1 MNDAI
6 GFDVHSFVAE
16 AADAMRSSP
25 DAAANA
31 NVPEPE
37 RRLRLADW
45 SMASYAGEP
54 EPLRWLVRGSLPLGV
69 PVLVA
74 ASGGAGKSF
83 LALELAYRIA
93 RGPVPFGER
102 EPPDVF
108 SGQVVE
114 HGTAVMLTAEDS
126 KASVHRRL
134 LAIDGERGLLPTLG
148 DRLRVAP
155 LPDAGG
161 PMPLVVPDGRG
172 GIATSP
178 AFDHLLEELRGI
190 EDLRLVVVDPLQAF
204 TTADVNADPAAGQ
217 AFAGALARIAA
228 ETGATVLAL
237 HHMRKAGTEG
247 VKTAQDAREA
257 IRGTTALVDG
267 MRCAYALWPA
277 SDDAAKRACDELGIP
292 HEPGRVFLGAVVKA
306 NEPTDNTVR
315 TLVRAHS
322 GLLVDRTARLQAVSE
337 FPAGMLDTFVDVIRQ
352 QAGDGRAIA
361 RNGPNSLFRR
371 KELLP
376 AGMRD
381 AFTKDIEAKA
391 IVHLSDEKRVVLVKR
406 PSGFCLDV
414 PDGPLATE
422 QQPEKPS

>member
-1 MNDAI
+1 VNDAI
-6 GFDVHSFVAE
+6 GFDARAFVAE

-31 NVPEPE
+31 NVLEPE

-93 RGPVPFGER
+93 RGPTPFGDR

-114 HGTAVMLTAEDS
+114 HGTAIMLTAEDS
-126 KASVHRRL
+126 KSSVHRRL

-148 DRLRVAP
+148 DRLRVVP

-172 GIATSP
+172 GVATSP
-178 AFDHLLEELRGI
+178 AFDHLLDELRGI

-204 TTADVNADPAAGQ
+204 TLADVNADPAAGQ

-237 HHMRKAGTEG
+237 HHMRKAGTDG
-247 VKTAQDAREA
+247 VKTAQEAREA
-257 IRGTTALVDG
+257 IRGTTAIVDG
-267 MRCAYALWPA
+267 MRAAYALWPA
-277 SDDAAKRACDELGIP
+277 SDDAAKQACAELGIP
-292 HEPGRVFLGAVVKA
+292 HEPGRVFLAAVVKS
-306 NEPTDNTVR
+306 NEPADNSVR

-322 GLLVDRTARLQAVSE
+322 GLLVDRTERLKAADSLPEHLLATVVDIVRRQAE
-337 FPAGMLDTFVDVIRQ
+337 AGTPITRS
-352 QAGDGRAIA
+352 GG
-361 RNGPNSLFRR
+361 NSLFKRQEHLPPDMR
-371 KELLP
+371 AMPRAKVDEVITHLL
-376 AGMRD
+376 AEGRIIG
-381 AFTKDIEAKA
+381 KSKNGG
-391 IVHLSDEKRVVLVKR
+391 SQ
-406 PSGFCLDV
+406 LDV
-414 PDGPLATE
+414 PGGKLAGGST
-422 QQPEKPS
+422 PE

>member
-37 RRLRLADW
+37 RRLRLSEW
-45 SMASYAGEP
+45 TMASYAGEP

-204 TTADVNADPAAGQ
+204 TTSDVNADPAAGQ
-217 AFAGALARIAA
+217 AFAGALARLAA
-228 ETGATVLAL
+228 ETGATVMAL
-237 HHMRKAGTEG
+237 HHMRKSGAKSETP
-247 VKTAQDAREA
+247 KTAQDARED
-257 IRGTTALVDG
+257 IRGTTAIVDG

-277 SDDAAKRACDELGIP
+277 SDDAAKRACTELGIA
-292 HEPGRVFLGAVVKA
+292 HEPNRVFLGAVVKA
-306 NEPTDNTVR
+306 NEPTDNSVR

-322 GLLVDRTARLQAVSE
+322 GLLVDRTDRLKAVADLPENILATVVDIVRRQAELGTPLTRS
-337 FPAGMLDTFVDVIRQ
+337 G
-352 QAGDGRAIA
+352 G
-361 RNGPNSLFRR
+361 NSLFKRQEHLPPDMR
-371 KELLP
+371 AMPRAKVDEVITHLL
-376 AGMRD
+376 AEGR
-381 AFTKDIEAKA
+381 IVGIAKNGG
-391 IVHLSDEKRVVLVKR
+391 SQ
-406 PSGFCLDV
+406 LDV
-414 PDGPLATE
+414 PGGKLAGGSV
-422 QQPEKPS
+422 PE

>member
-1 MNDAI
+1 
-6 GFDVHSFVAE
+6 
-16 AADAMRSSP
+16 
-25 DAAANA
+25 
-31 NVPEPE
+31 
-37 RRLRLADW
+37 
-45 SMASYAGEP
+45 MASYAGEP

-228 ETGATVLAL
+228 ETGATVHGAASHAEERSQIRDTSRRRRTRERISGARLPSL
-237 HHMRKAGTEG
+237 
-247 VKTAQDAREA
+247 TACAAPTPCGRPA
-257 IRGTTALVDG
+257 TTLPSGHVRNSAF
-267 MRCAYALWPA
+267 A
-277 SDDAAKRACDELGIP
+277 
-292 HEPGRVFLGAVVKA
+292 HEPNRVFLGAVVKA
-306 NEPTDNTVR
+306 NEPTDNSVR

-322 GLLVDRTARLQAVSE
+322 GLLVDRTDRLQAVSE

-352 QAGDGRAIA
+352 QAQDGRAIA

-406 PSGFCLDV
+406 TSGFCLDV